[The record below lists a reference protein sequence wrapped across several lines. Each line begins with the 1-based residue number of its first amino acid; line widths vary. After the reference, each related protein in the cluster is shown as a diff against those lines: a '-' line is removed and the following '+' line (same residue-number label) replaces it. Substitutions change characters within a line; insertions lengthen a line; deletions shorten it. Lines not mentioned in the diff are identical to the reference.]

1 MVAGLE
7 NYIPLSDLGGIGEL
21 NTGNDITG
29 VQESSSLSSAPLSGQ
44 FGGGG
49 RKRKQKQKQKH
60 KNNKSKKKRIR
71 RTRGSKGRRT
81 KHCRCKV
88 CRCKTCTCN
97 KKNRHKS
104 NNLIGGF
111 PFRASGK
118 KYRKKD
124 RKKTKLKGKRSR
136 GKH

>member
-1 MVAGLE
+1 MVIQSTHLPLGVVEAAGTLE
-7 NYIPLSDLGGIGEL
+7 
-21 NTGNDITG
+21 G
-29 VQESSSLSSAPLSGQ
+29 VLTTYGSSFALL
-44 FGGGG
+44 GGG
-49 RKRKQKQKQKH
+49 RRKNQKKS
-60 KNNKSKKKRIR
+60 KSKKKRIR
-71 RTRGSKGRRT
+71 RTRRSKGRRT

-88 CRCKTCTCN
+88 CHCKTCTCN

-111 PFRASGK
+111 LFRASGK
-118 KYRKKD
+118 KN

>member
-1 MVAGLE
+1 MVIQSTHLPLGVVEAAGTLE
-7 NYIPLSDLGGIGEL
+7 GVLTTYGSSFALLGGG
-21 NTGNDITG
+21 
-29 VQESSSLSSAPLSGQ
+29 
-44 FGGGG
+44 
-49 RKRKQKQKQKH
+49 KRKNQKKS
-60 KNNKSKKKRIR
+60 KSKKKRIR
-71 RTRGSKGRRT
+71 RKRGSKGRRT

-111 PFRASGK
+111 FRASGK